1 MFEISLPF
9 VLCISLLTY
18 QTKMYIS
25 LLPGAHN
32 QEEQPIFILTKKCV
46 SNFSIVI
53 VWSLSG
59 KNSSVNELEED
70 MEVNKMELL
79 IRANERESVYYMAVN
94 KTEGETMEV
103 FLTTE
108 EYNAARFIPDP
119 ESTQSE
125 SGMDLLDIS
134 QPFFFRYEQDGCSYL
149 LHCLKNKDETV
160 NVFLQQIYHQ
170 PPAGAEP
177 VYAIKKGVHSGA
189 SKIYSS

>member
-18 QTKMYIS
+18 QQKMYIS
-25 LLPGAHN
+25 LLPAAKD
-32 QEEQPIFILTKKCV
+32 QEEQPIFTLTRKSV

-79 IRANERESVYYMAVN
+79 IRVNERESVYYMAVN
-94 KTEGETMEV
+94 ETECETMEV

-108 EYNAARFIPDP
+108 EYSATRFIPDP
-119 ESTQSE
+119 ELTQSK

-134 QPFFFRYEQDGCSYL
+134 QPFFFLYEQNGSSYL
-149 LHCLKNKDETV
+149 LHCLKNKDGTV

-170 PPAGAEP
+170 PPNGAEP
-177 VYAIKKGVHSGA
+177 VYAIKKGVHSGS
-189 SKIYSS
+189 SKICS